1 MAKIQNISEIHPTL
15 GFTEF
20 DIQERYCKSFH
31 ESEFGGLHSV
41 FPFERVADAK
51 PVSFF
56 NFSFDISRS
65 SIIKNSFLYEIILP
79 PPNIYY
85 IILL

>member
-1 MAKIQNISEIHPTL
+1 MAKIQNISEIHSTL

-41 FPFERVADAK
+41 FPFECVAKATGLSSN
-51 PVSFF
+51 PTIQLIQVSCWK
-56 NFSFDISRS
+56 DISNS
-65 SIIKNSFLYEIILP
+65 SLP
-79 PPNIYY
+79 KVSNIG
-85 IILL
+85 L